1 MQRIVVGLDGSPQ
14 ADRALHWAVREAE
27 LRQAAIE
34 VVHCYVLHAGGV
46 VLHTPDRELAD
57 DRLTEIIDRNRGVL
71 DRVRWTTETMG
82 VLGSPSVGLV
92 DAAEDAGLI
101 VVGARGSG
109 GFQRLRLG
117 STGYRTAAHSTAPV
131 AVIHDEGDDSEDGRR
146 PLVVGVDG
154 SRAATR
160 ALRWAVDE
168 AQRRDVSVSAVS
180 GHRARV
186 QRHGGYR
193 RTSRQRHGVQRV
205 TTG

>member
-1 MQRIVVGLDGSPQ
+1 MPRIVVGLDGSPQ

-27 LRQAAIE
+27 LRQAAIA

-46 VLHTPDRELAD
+46 VLHTPDRELAE

-71 DRVRWTTETMG
+71 DRVRWTSETMG

-92 DAAEDAGLI
+92 DAAEDADLI

-109 GFQRLRLG
+109 GFQRLQLG

-146 PLVVGVDG
+146 PLVVG
-154 SRAATR
+154 AAAIGLMAM
-160 ALRWAVDE
+160 ALAAIVTE
-168 AQRRDVSVSAVS
+168 E
-180 GHRARV
+180 
-186 QRHGGYR
+186 
-193 RTSRQRHGVQRV
+193 RTSARRLEPDALAVLIAYVAALGLVWF
-205 TTG
+205 T